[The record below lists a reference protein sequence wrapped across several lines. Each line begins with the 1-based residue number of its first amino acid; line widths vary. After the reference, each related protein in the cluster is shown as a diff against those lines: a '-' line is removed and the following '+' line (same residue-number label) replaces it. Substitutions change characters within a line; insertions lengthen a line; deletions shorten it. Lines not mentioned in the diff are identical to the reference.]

1 MARERPR
8 ILLLN
13 PMLDPAGHA
22 LLAAQ
27 AEVEVVGS
35 DADPGRL
42 RAAVAAAD
50 ALVVRLPG
58 RVAGETIA
66 QAPRLRVIAAAGAG
80 VDHIDVAA
88 ATAAGIPVV
97 NNAGVGPGP
106 VAEHAVGLMLALLRR
121 IAVGDRRLRREH
133 WACRERLLGD
143 DLGSELSG
151 KTVGVVGLGA
161 IGRRVAAICSR
172 GFGVR
177 VVAFDPWVD
186 QDVFVAAG
194 AERRP
199 SLDALLQ
206 EADIV
211 TLHVP
216 LTERTRGLMGER
228 ELRVMRPGS
237 YLINCAR
244 GAVVDHRALA
254 RALVEGRI
262 AGAGIDVFD
271 PEPPAADSPLF
282 SLDQVVVTPHIAGLS
297 RETNRRLAVSTARQV
312 LQVLAGERPPH
323 VVNPEVWDRRRGAG
337 RLREQ
342 PPG

>member
-1 MARERPR
+1 MIERPR

-22 LLAAQ
+22 LLAEQ
-27 AEVEVVGS
+27 AEVEVVAS

-42 RAAVAAAD
+42 RAALAAAD

-58 RVAGETIA
+58 RVTGETIA

-133 WACRERLLGD
+133 WACRERLLDD

-172 GFGVR
+172 GFGAR

-186 QDVFVAAG
+186 QDVFDAAG
-194 AERRP
+194 AERRS
-199 SLDALLQ
+199 SLDSLLR

-216 LTERTRGLMGER
+216 LTERTRGLIGER

-254 RALVEGRI
+254 RALVAGWI

-271 PEPPAADSPLF
+271 PEPPPPDLPLF
-282 SLDQVVVTPHIAGLS
+282 SLDQVVVTPHITGLS

-323 VVNPEVWDRRRGAG
+323 VVNPEVSDRRRGAG